1 MKTTKTTKT
10 TNKLNRKLKRSE
22 AGFALML
29 ILMILGI
36 LGIIASTFIWV
47 WIGGALAWK
56 IGLTGLL
63 TFFLSG
69 LGWTIT
75 YNLTNTTI
83 THIKNL
89 RNESN

>member
-1 MKTTKTTKT
+1 MKTKKI
-10 TNKLNRKLKRSE
+10 NKLNHKLKLSE
-22 AGFALML
+22 VLFTCML
-29 ILMILGI
+29 ILMVLSI

-56 IGLTGLL
+56 IGLTGLI

-69 LGWTIT
+69 LGWAIT
-75 YNLTNTTI
+75 YNLAKSTI
-83 THIKNL
+83 NHIKIF

>member
-1 MKTTKTTKT
+1 MKTTKT

-47 WIGGALAWK
+47 WIGWQLAWK

-69 LGWTIT
+69 LGWAVT
-75 YNLTNTTI
+75 YNLVQSTI
-83 THIKNL
+83 KSIQSWKN
-89 RNESN
+89 NGEI